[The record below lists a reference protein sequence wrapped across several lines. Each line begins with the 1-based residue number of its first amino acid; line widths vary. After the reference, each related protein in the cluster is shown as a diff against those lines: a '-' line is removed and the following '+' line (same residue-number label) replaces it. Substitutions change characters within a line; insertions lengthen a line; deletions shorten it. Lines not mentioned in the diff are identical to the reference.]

1 MVRREYQV
9 NGNDSI
15 LYNCEM
21 SKVYAIQNAA
31 YGTVFGFNAGVELK
45 LASGFSILSRYNYQL
60 GTEEMDNGTVSRSRH
75 AAPAYGT
82 TRFTYQRENIHL
94 QLYALYSAAVS
105 YENLNE
111 EERQKPVIYA
121 IDTNGNPYSPAWYT
135 FNFKAKYQFSPQL
148 AVTAGVENITDQR
161 YRPYSSGMVAGG
173 RNFIIA
179 LRVGM

>member
-1 MVRREYQV
+1 MTMTIDKHGFRFRDWDIYR
-9 NGNDSI
+9 DARSFR
-15 LYNCEM
+15 
-21 SKVYAIQNAA
+21 IQINE
-31 YGTVFGFNAGVELK
+31 FLK
-45 LASGFSILSRYNYQL
+45 
-60 GTEEMDNGTVSRSRH
+60 TCPKEEMDNGTISRSRH

-135 FNFKAKYQFSPQL
+135 LNFKAKYQFSSQL
-148 AVTAGVENITDQR
+148 AVTAGVENISDQR
-161 YRPYSSGMVAGG
+161 YRPYS
-173 RNFIIA
+173 
-179 LRVGM
+179 